1 MAWFVYVI
9 ECVDGS
15 LYTGIATDVDRRYA
29 EHAAGRGARYTRS
42 HKPRA
47 LLGGVECADRS
58 AALKAEHA
66 LRQLTP
72 AGRRAWIAEHAGALL
87 ADGTPAA
94 GAVPSRRASEP
105 A

>member
-1 MAWFVYVI
+1 MRGWFVYLI

-15 LYTGIATDVDRRYA
+15 LYAGIATDVDRRYA
-29 EHAAGRGARYTRS
+29 EHAGGRGARYTRS

-47 LLGGVECADRS
+47 LLGAVACADRS

-66 LRQLTP
+66 LRQLPP
-72 AGRRAWIAEHAGALL
+72 AGKRAWIAANAI
-87 ADGTPAA
+87 ADAAAA
-94 GAVPSRRASEP
+94 GAPVPTTEP